1 MPRSRSTLL
10 RASALV
16 ATLCGSLSTLCFVV
30 RPAGTS
36 QHARS
41 LRCRLKAE
49 AVDISVTDI
58 EDEVARLRAEVAALE
73 QDKVQKEKQEQA
85 DVFRTFDVDG
95 NGKVDADE
103 LRSGVKDLWGVEVD
117 TMTASRVITKLG
129 SSEGSVLQS
138 TEFDLKRMEDVL
150 NEVVA
155 ESQAAKAKEANDLQ
169 KKQDD
174 ALQRATT
181 KALKDLGV
189 GDKDPSEETAAVAC
203 VGSVFAYG
211 LPTLDTFRF
220 SQALLHFSW
229 AAPLLSIMDFGNQ
242 ILYGSPFGLGSL
254 IIFIAMQRISSDATQ
269 PFLLRFNMW
278 QAALMSMFYFVPGCL
293 RIFATIGSQA
303 ALGSYDKWG
312 DWSPGSPPENL
323 SDAGNTLVFV
333 MFGSCILYSV
343 VSSMMGVRPRIPW
356 LSEQVEKTLP
366 PGR

>member
-1 MPRSRSTLL
+1 M
-10 RASALV
+10 AEGV
-16 ATLCGSLSTLCFVV
+16 DNSL
-30 RPAGTS
+30 
-36 QHARS
+36 
-41 LRCRLKAE
+41 
-49 AVDISVTDI
+49 TDI
-58 EDEVARLRAEVAALE
+58 QDEVARLRAEIAALE
-73 QDKVQKEKQEQA
+73 QDKERKEKQEQV
-85 DVFRTFDVDG
+85 DVFRAFDTDG

-117 TMTASRVITKLG
+117 TTTASSVITKLG

-138 TEFDLKRMEDVL
+138 TEFDLRQMEEVL
-150 NEVVA
+150 NQVVA
-155 ESQAAKAKEANDLQ
+155 ESQAAKAKKATDLQ
-169 KKQDD
+169 KKQND
-174 ALQRATT
+174 ASQKTT
-181 KALKDLGV
+181 AKALEDLGV
-189 GDKDPSEETAAVAC
+189 GEEDLSQKAAELAR
-203 VGSVFAYG
+203 VGSVFAYV
-211 LPTLDTFRF
+211 LPILDMFRF

-312 DWSPGSPPENL
+312 DWSPGRMPESL
-323 SDAGNTLVFV
+323 SDAGNTLVFIL
-333 MFGSCILYSV
+333 FGGCILYSV

-356 LSEQVEKTLP
+356 LSQQVEKTLP
-366 PGR
+366 SGR